1 MTDRKPSE
9 RALSRR
15 AFLGAGLALGA
26 AATTALALP
35 RRARAADKDKP
46 KLRDCYDGRRGK
58 TLYLDLDSAP
68 FPDGKSRYK
77 DPTVIVF
84 VPDYFRVHDDMR
96 VDTIVHFHGYRDTA
110 DAAMKRHQL
119 REQLYDSKQNAI
131 IVFPQGA
138 VNARDPDFGKLDKPG
153 GYLAFLTELRKTL
166 QTPTIQAKLGASGIP
181 GRARIGKT
189 VLSAHSGGFL
199 AVANCVE
206 HGGYDVNEVYLFD
219 ALYGRAEVFADWVA
233 ATYFQKG
240 SALEKRKI
248 VSYYSDAPT
257 VAESKRLMRMF
268 DKLGIEYAHEQHEG
282 TISRRTLSQSR
293 AIFIKTDVSHQGVT
307 YRNNALRDCLYASGL
322 KRYLR
327 SEWFENAGEPR
338 VITPRE

>member
-1 MTDRKPSE
+1 MTDRKPEE
-9 RALSRR
+9 RGLSRR
-15 AFLGAGLALGA
+15 AFLGAGLATAA
-26 AATTALALP
+26 AATTGLALP
-35 RRARAADKDKP
+35 GRAQAAGGS
-46 KLRDCYDGRRGK
+46 KLRDVHNGRRGK
-58 TLYLDLDSAP
+58 TFYLDLDSAP
-68 FPDGKSRYK
+68 FPDGRSRYK

-131 IVFPQGA
+131 IVFPQGP
-138 VNARDPDFGKLDKPG
+138 VNANDPNFGKLDRPN
-153 GYLAFLTELRKTL
+153 GYLDFLTELRKTL
-166 QTPTIQAKLGASGIP
+166 QTPAIQAKLGASGIP
-181 GRARIGKT
+181 NRARIGKT

-206 HGGYDVNEVYLFD
+206 HGGYNVNEVYLFD
-219 ALYGRAEVFADWVA
+219 ALYGRAEVFRDWIA
-233 ATYFQKG
+233 ATYFQKIP
-240 SALEKRKI
+240 SLEKRKI
-248 VSYYSDAPT
+248 VSYYADAPT
-257 VAESKRLMRMF
+257 IAESKRLMRMF
-268 DKLGIEYAHEQHEG
+268 DKLGVAYAHEEHEG

-338 VITPRE
+338 TITTRE